1 MVFDSG
7 SPQDQHALGR
17 LERDMIAWLTSIT
30 PNGQP
35 QTFPVWFL
43 WEGGGVLV
51 YSSKK
56 ARRNANIAANPR
68 VSIHLEA
75 DSDGGDLV
83 ILEGT
88 ARIDDA
94 TPSADR
100 QAAYMAKYGEWMVRD
115 LGSVDA
121 FLAEYI
127 VPVRITPTRGRATG
141 A

>member
-7 SPQDQHALGR
+7 SEQDEHALARLGR
-17 LERDMIAWLTSIT
+17 DKIAWLTSVT
-30 PNGQP
+30 PDGQP

-43 WEGGGVLV
+43 WEDGGVLV

-56 ARRNANIAANPR
+56 ARRNSNIAASPR
-68 VSIHLEA
+68 VSVHLEA
-75 DSDGGDLV
+75 DSDGADLV

-100 QAAYMAKYGEWMVRD
+100 HAAYMAKYGEWMVRD

-121 FLAEYI
+121 FLAEYT
-127 VPVRITPTRGRATG
+127 VPIRVTPTRGRATG

>member
-7 SPQDQHALGR
+7 SPADAHALAR
-17 LERDMIAWLTSIT
+17 LAVDKIGWLTSVT
-30 PNGQP
+30 PAGQP

-43 WEGGGVLV
+43 WEDGEVLV
-51 YSSKK
+51 YSSSK
-56 ARRNANIAANPR
+56 AKRNANLEAHPR
-68 VSIHLEA
+68 VSFHLEG
-75 DSDGGDLV
+75 DGDGGDLV

-94 TPSADR
+94 TPAPD
-100 QAAYMAKYGEWMVRD
+100 QHAAYMAKYRGAMIDDV
-115 LGSVDA
+115 GSVER
-121 FLAEYI
+121 FLAEYT

>member
-7 SPQDQHALGR
+7 SPQHEHALARLGR
-17 LERDMIAWLTSIT
+17 DKVAWLTSVT
-30 PNGQP
+30 ADGQP

-43 WEGGGVLV
+43 WEAGEALV
-51 YSSKK
+51 YSSRR

-68 VSIHLEA
+68 VSLHLEGGPG
-75 DSDGGDLV
+75 GGDLV
-83 ILEGT
+83 IVEGT
-88 ARIDDA
+88 ARIDDSA
-94 TPSADR
+94 PSPDR
-100 QAAYMAKYGEWMVRD
+100 HAAYMAKYGEWMVRD

-127 VPVRITPTRGRATG
+127 VPLRIAPTRGRATG

>member
-7 SPQDQHALGR
+7 SPKDAHALAR
-17 LERDMIAWLTSIT
+17 LEGDKIAWLTSVT
-30 PNGQP
+30 ADGQP

-43 WEGGGVLV
+43 WEGGEVLV

-56 ARRNANIAANPR
+56 AKRNANIAVNPR
-68 VSIHLEA
+68 VSIHL
-75 DSDGGDLV
+75 DGDPDGGDLV
-83 ILEGT
+83 IVEGT

-94 TPSADR
+94 TPSPDR
-100 QAAYMAKYGEWMVRD
+100 HAAYMAKYGEWMVRD

-127 VPVRITPTRGRATG
+127 VPLRITPTRGRATG

>member
-1 MVFDSG
+1 MVFDSE
-7 SPQDQHALGR
+7 SAQDQHALER
-17 LERDMIAWLTSIT
+17 LERDKIAWLTSVT
-30 PNGQP
+30 PDGQP

-43 WEGGGVLV
+43 WEAGEVLV

-56 ARRNANIAANPR
+56 AKRNANIAANPR
-68 VSIHLEA
+68 VSIHLEG

-83 ILEGT
+83 IVEGM
-88 ARIDDA
+88 ARIDNA
-94 TPSADR
+94 TPAPGR
-100 QAAYMAKYGEWMVRD
+100 HEAYMAKYGEWMVRD
-115 LGSVDA
+115 LGSVEA